1 MILIWRPSGLGTIS
15 DASVT
20 SEASALVAQAMRDIR
35 YLRESSVSRVKTK
48 QQEKEG
54 PAIILVD
61 QLAVLLF
68 SGPKQAA
75 VRIEP
80 PLPLQTTCGLLV
92 RVIVNMLTVSA
103 QLREVG
109 MTTTAPV
116 QKATTSTTIT
126 HAHGTT
132 ATSRDRLIHV

>member
-1 MILIWRPSGLGTIS
+1 MS

-48 QQEKEG
+48 QQEKG

-92 RVIVNMLTVSA
+92 RVIVDMLTVSA

-126 HAHGTT
+126 HAHGAT